1 MAGRSCGSRLT
12 SLLLNKSVLVFAL
25 AIPATAPLAVFAQVA
40 PVSQVQQHL
49 RAVDTMTAQ
58 FTQIDRNGRSLTG
71 TLTLKRPGK
80 VRFQYQS
87 DVPLLVVGDGKSLIM
102 IDYKVRQVS
111 RVPISSS
118 PLSALLDPNKDLS
131 RVAKLSP
138 LTSRDKVVL
147 EVRDSKHPESGAYT
161 FSFSRSPKAP
171 AGLMLEGWTVLDTQG
186 NRTTVH
192 LTGQRLNV
200 AVSEKA
206 FGWNDPRPRNRR

>member
-1 MAGRSCGSRLT
+1 MASRSCNSRRT
-12 SLLLNKSVLVFAL
+12 SLLLKKSVLVVAL
-25 AIPATAPLAVFAQVA
+25 AIPATAPIALLAQVA

-87 DVPLLVVGDGKSLIM
+87 GVPLLVVGDGKSLIM

-118 PLSALLDPNKDLS
+118 PLSALLDPSKDLS

-138 LTSRDKVVL
+138 LTNRDQVVL
-147 EVRDSKHPESGAYT
+147 EVRDAKHPESGAYT
-161 FSFSRSPKAP
+161 FSFSRSPTAP

-206 FGWNDPRPRNRR
+206 FSWNDPRPRNR

>member
-1 MAGRSCGSRLT
+1 MASRSCNSRRT
-12 SLLLNKSVLVFAL
+12 SLLLNKSVFVVAL
-25 AIPATAPLAVFAQVA
+25 AIPATAPIAVLAQVS

-49 RAVDTMTAQ
+49 RAVNTMTAQ

-87 DVPLLVVGDGKSLIM
+87 GVPLLVVGDGKSLIM

-118 PLSALLDPNKDLS
+118 PLSALLDPSKDLS

-138 LTSRDKVVL
+138 VTNRDKVVL
-147 EVRDSKHPESGAYT
+147 EVRDAKHPESGAYT
-161 FSFSRSPKAP
+161 FSFSRSPTAP

-206 FGWNDPRPRNRR
+206 FSWNDPRPRNR